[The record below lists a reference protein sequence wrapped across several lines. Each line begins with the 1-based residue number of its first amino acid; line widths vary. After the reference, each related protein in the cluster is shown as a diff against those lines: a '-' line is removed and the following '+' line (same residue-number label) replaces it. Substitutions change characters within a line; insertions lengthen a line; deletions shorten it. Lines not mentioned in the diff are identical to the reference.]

1 MNDYFFYIAFGAFFV
16 FVIGK
21 QIMAARRRIPGE
33 QARSLVKS
41 GAILVDVRSS
51 GEFASG
57 HLPGAVNYPLHELG
71 RRLEGLPA
79 KGAIVVYCHSGARSA
94 RAFSMLKRAGREVHD
109 LGPQRAWST

>member
-1 MNDYFFYIAFGAFFV
+1 
-16 FVIGK
+16 
-21 QIMAARRRIPGE
+21 
-33 QARSLVKS
+33 
-41 GAILVDVRSS
+41 
-51 GEFASG
+51 
-57 HLPGAVNYPLHELG
+57 VNYPLHELG